1 MVETKVVPRRIIHS
15 EEFFTQLG
23 YLVELWKFI
32 GVNGVE
38 VIVHSRDAKVVPEL
52 IKRGYNFYKVVERKL
67 VLNRWIAEGPSQFP
81 LHETIVMA
89 VEALVVDDSGRI
101 LMIRDKQNNCWKFP
115 GGIPIENES
124 VFETALRA
132 VEYKTGVY
140 GVVTTIISINHN
152 NRENLMYGTVSG
164 MFFVCL
170 MKYKSGDAAAHGE
183 DVLEAA
189 WFTRAQLQKF
199 DHMKISQ
206 PHMQIFNDYES
217 LIMSGSIS
225 QTGDVKASS
234 MVYNFRR

>member
-1 MVETKVVPRRIIHS
+1 MSSLTRIMELIPRVKDTFSLFKFNKGGDAVVETKVVPRRIIHS

-101 LMIRDKQNNCWKFP
+101 LMIRDKQC
-115 GGIPIENES
+115 
-124 VFETALRA
+124 VF
-132 VEYKTGVY
+132 
-140 GVVTTIISINHN
+140 
-152 NRENLMYGTVSG
+152 
-164 MFFVCL
+164 
-170 MKYKSGDAAAHGE
+170 
-183 DVLEAA
+183 
-189 WFTRAQLQKF
+189 
-199 DHMKISQ
+199 
-206 PHMQIFNDYES
+206 
-217 LIMSGSIS
+217 
-225 QTGDVKASS
+225 SS
-234 MVYNFRR
+234 S